1 MSLTTIISDDEV
13 LARQKLRQ
21 LLADESDISIVG
33 EGATALETIDLVQFT
48 NPDLLF
54 LDIQMPGMDAF
65 DILSAL
71 AASTEA
77 AKMPRI
83 IFTTAFDQYAVR
95 AFEINAVDY
104 LLKPYTRQRLKEAV
118 QRARTQIASPHENG
132 APVAASS
139 NGTAY
144 TTRIVFKSK
153 GRILFL
159 PVTDIRWVA
168 AEENYVRIC
177 TERESHLL
185 RETMAHLEGRLDP
198 VSFIR
203 VHRSTIVNLQYVKEI
218 RTDTQEGEPF
228 VLMRDGQRLPLSRG
242 YRSRITQLVAH

>member
-1 MSLTTIISDDEV
+1 MKIKTVIADDEV

-21 LLADESDISIVG
+21 LLQDEANVEIVG

-104 LLKPYTRQRLKEAV
+104 LLKPYTSQRLKE
-118 QRARTQIASPHENG
+118 S
-132 APVAASS
+132 
-139 NGTAY
+139 
-144 TTRIVFKSK
+144 
-153 GRILFL
+153 
-159 PVTDIRWVA
+159 
-168 AEENYVRIC
+168 
-177 TERESHLL
+177 
-185 RETMAHLEGRLDP
+185 
-198 VSFIR
+198 
-203 VHRSTIVNLQYVKEI
+203 
-218 RTDTQEGEPF
+218 
-228 VLMRDGQRLPLSRG
+228 
-242 YRSRITQLVAH
+242 

>member
-118 QRARTQIASPHENG
+118 QRARMQIASPHENG
-132 APVAASS
+132 APVAAQSRAERA
-139 NGTAY
+139 NAQHRAGDVDAKDE
-144 TTRIVFKSK
+144 I
-153 GRILFL
+153 
-159 PVTDIRWVA
+159 PVVEIEIFQFAEHAARTVLTDRAAWYVA
-168 AEENYVRIC
+168 PA
-177 TERESHLL
+177 
-185 RETMAHLEGRLDP
+185 
-198 VSFIR
+198 
-203 VHRSTIVNLQYVKEI
+203 
-218 RTDTQEGEPF
+218 
-228 VLMRDGQRLPLSRG
+228 
-242 YRSRITQLVAH
+242 